1 MAWLSALLETKINR
15 GSGLKRQDTY
25 LQSPTYHPS
34 WEQLLDRKEF
44 EEPGPRLLQTEG
56 IGNRVPPLKV

>member
-1 MAWLSALLETKINR
+1 MNR